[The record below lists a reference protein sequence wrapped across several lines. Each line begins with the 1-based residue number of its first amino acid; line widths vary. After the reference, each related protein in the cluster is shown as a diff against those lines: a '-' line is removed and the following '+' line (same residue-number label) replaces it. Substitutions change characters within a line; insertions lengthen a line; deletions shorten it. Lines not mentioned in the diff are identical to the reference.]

1 MNVTIQPGLLSGRVN
16 AIPSKSQ
23 AHRML
28 ICAALA
34 DKPTLIICP
43 QVSEDILA
51 TARCLHALCADVERT
66 SQGFIIRP
74 CASKADPLLD
84 CGESG
89 STYRFLLPVAAALG
103 SSARFKLAG
112 RLPQRPMASLIEA
125 LETHGIII
133 QGKGS
138 DCLSIEGILSGGLFT
153 LPGNVSS
160 QFISGLLL
168 AAPLTGED
176 CTISLSTPFA
186 SKGYVDITRDVMQCF
201 RVQADGLSILT
212 GQAYHSPGTAE
223 VEGDWSNAA
232 FWLCAAAC
240 GSQIQVG
247 ALSAQSVQGDKAI
260 LDILRQFGAA
270 VRFEENI
277 LNITSNDLHGTMI
290 DISDTPDLS
299 PAAALLGVMADGRT
313 VLHPISR
320 LRLKESDR
328 AQSIT
333 GTLAALGA
341 DIHIAGELLIIRG
354 TGGLQGGT
362 VDSCRDHR
370 IAMMAAIG
378 ATVSRQPIT
387 IQGAEAVG
395 KSYPGFFEDLAKLGA
410 ALSIEYKKGGL
421 PWAQSMARTSVS
433 PSLGSHIPPPSA
445 S

>member
-1 MNVTIQPGLLSGRVN
+1 MNVTIQPGPLSGHVN

-34 DKPTLIICP
+34 DMPTRIICP

-51 TARCLHALCADVERT
+51 TARCLHALCADVEGT

-74 CASKADPLLD
+74 CAPKANPLLD

-89 STYRFLLPVAAALG
+89 STYRFLLPAAAALG
-103 SSARFKLAG
+103 SSARFMLAG
-112 RLPQRPMASLIEA
+112 RLPQRPMASLFEA
-125 LETHGIII
+125 LEAHGISIR
-133 QGKGS
+133 GKGS
-138 DCLSIEGILSGGLFT
+138 DCISIKGKLSGGLFT
-153 LPGNVSS
+153 FPGNISS

-176 CTISLSTPFA
+176 SVISLSSPLA
-186 SKGYVDITRDVMQCF
+186 SKGYVDITREVMQRF
-201 RVQADGLSILT
+201 GVQADGLSVRA
-212 GQAYHSPGTAE
+212 GQAYHSPGAVV

-240 GSQIQVG
+240 GSQLQVG
-247 ALSAQSVQGDKAI
+247 ALSPQSVQGDQAI
-260 LDILRQFGAA
+260 LGILRQFGAA
-270 VRFEENI
+270 VRFEEGDVRV
-277 LNITSNDLHGTMI
+277 SSGGLHGAEI
-290 DISDTPDLS
+290 DISDTPDLA

-341 DIHIAGELLIIRG
+341 DIHIAGEQLIIRG

-378 ATVSRQPIT
+378 ATVSRQPVT
-387 IQGAEAVG
+387 IQSAEAVD
-395 KSYPGFFEDLAKLGA
+395 KSYPSFFEDLANLGT
-410 ALSIEYKKGGL
+410 ALIIE
-421 PWAQSMARTSVS
+421 
-433 PSLGSHIPPPSA
+433 I
-445 S
+445 

>member
-1 MNVTIQPGLLSGRVN
+1 MNVTIQPGPLSGHVN

-34 DKPTLIICP
+34 DMPTLIICP

-74 CASKADPLLD
+74 CAPNADPLLD

-103 SSARFKLAG
+103 SKARFMLAG
-112 RLPQRPMASLIEA
+112 RLPQRPMTSLFEA
-125 LETHGIII
+125 LEAHGIII
-133 QGKGS
+133 RGKGS
-138 DCLSIEGILSGGLFT
+138 DSLSIEGKLSGGLFT

-160 QFISGLLL
+160 QFISSLLL
-168 AAPLTGED
+168 AAPLTGEA
-176 CTISLSTPFA
+176 CGISLSSTLA
-186 SKGYVDITRDVMQCF
+186 SKGYVDITREVMQYF
-201 RVQADGLSILT
+201 GVQADVLT
-212 GQAYHSPGTAE
+212 VQAGQAYHSPGTAE

-240 GSQIQVG
+240 GSRLQVG
-247 ALSAQSVQGDKAI
+247 ALSPQSVQGDKAI
-260 LDILRQFGAA
+260 LGILRQFGAA
-270 VRFEENI
+270 VRFEEGDVHVSSGG
-277 LNITSNDLHGTMI
+277 LRGAMI
-290 DISDTPDLS
+290 DISDTPDLA
-299 PAAALLGVMADGRT
+299 PAAALLGVMADGST

-328 AQSIT
+328 AQSIA
-333 GTLAALGA
+333 GTLTALGA
-341 DIHIAGELLIIRG
+341 DIHIANEQLIIRG
-354 TGGLQGGT
+354 TGGLQGGI

-378 ATVSRQPIT
+378 ATVSRQPVT
-387 IQGAEAVG
+387 IQNAEAVD
-395 KSYPGFFEDLAKLGA
+395 KSYPSFFKDMNKLGA
-410 ALSIEYKKGGL
+410 SLSTE
-421 PWAQSMARTSVS
+421 T
-433 PSLGSHIPPPSA
+433 
-445 S
+445 